1 MIKRILSAN
10 IVTLVLLLSACG
22 GGSRT
27 SSHSETPVDTVKFS
41 YAENIRILKFKDY
54 TKVEL
59 RNPWDT
65 LKTLHTYILTGRDKD
80 KNRDRDKNRNRNKDR
95 DNANTGNLPEGTVV
109 RTPLTSAIVYSSVH
123 NSLLAE
129 TGAIE
134 SIAGVCDIQYIKH
147 PQIKA
152 MYEKGSI
159 ADCGSS
165 MSPDIEKIIDLN
177 ADAVLLSP
185 FENSGGY
192 GRIESIGIPIIECAD
207 YMETSPLGRAEWMKF
222 YGLLTGKEEEADSLF
237 RKIEQEYL
245 TLKQMTKDV
254 PHRPT
259 VITELKYSSAWYVPG
274 GRSTM
279 ARMINDAGADY
290 IFSYTKESGSVPM
303 SFETV
308 LDKGQKADFWLIKY
322 NQKQDKTYSELKN
335 DYSPYTNFDAWKNKR
350 IFGCNTSYVNFYE
363 ETPFHPEALLRDLI
377 IIFHPEIMENEK
389 TRYFTG
395 LKF

>member
-10 IVTLVLLLSACG
+10 IVTLVLLLSACS

-65 LKTLHTYILTGRDKD
+65 LKTLHTYILTDR
-80 KNRDRDKNRNRNKDR
+80 NRDKNRNRDRNRDR
-95 DNANTGNLPEGTVV
+95 DNTNTGNMPEGTIV
-109 RTPLTSAIVYSSVH
+109 RTPLRNAIVYSSVH

-222 YGLLTGKEEEADSLF
+222 YGFLTGKEEEADSLF

-259 VITELKYSSAWYVPG
+259 VFTELKYSSAWYVPG

-279 ARMINDAGADY
+279 ARMIDDAGADY
-290 IFSYTKESGSVPM
+290 IFSYTTESGSVPM

-322 NQKQDKTYSELKN
+322 NQKQDKTYSELKK

-377 IIFHPEIMENEK
+377 IIFHPEIMKDEK
-389 TRYFTG
+389 TRYFKG

>member
-1 MIKRILSAN
+1 MKKSFLLSAN
-10 IVTLVLLLSACG
+10 IVILVLLLSACG

-27 SSHSETPVDTVKFS
+27 SSHSEIPVDTVKFR

-65 LKTLHTYILTGRDKD
+65 LKTLHTYILT
-80 KNRDRDKNRNRNKDR
+80 DRN
-95 DNANTGNLPEGTVV
+95 NAKSINLPEGTIV
-109 RTPLTSAIVYSSVH
+109 RTPFENAIVYSSVH
-123 NSLLAE
+123 NSLIAE
-129 TGAIE
+129 IGGIE

-152 MYEKGSI
+152 MYEKGAI
-159 ADCGSS
+159 TDCGSS

-192 GRIESIGIPIIECAD
+192 GRIEGIGVPIIECAD

-222 YGLLTGKEEEADSLF
+222 YGLLTGKEHESDSLF
-237 RKIEQEYL
+237 RSIEKEYL
-245 TLKQMTKDV
+245 SLKQIAKDV
-254 PHRPT
+254 TNRPT
-259 VITELKYSSAWYVPG
+259 VISELKYSSAWYVPG
-274 GRSTM
+274 GKSTT
-279 ARMINDAGADY
+279 AKMIDDAGADY

-322 NQKQDKTYSELKN
+322 NQKQDKTYSELKK

-377 IIFHPEIMENEK
+377 IIFHPEIMKDEK

>member
-1 MIKRILSAN
+1 MKKSFLLSAN
-10 IVTLVLLLSACG
+10 IVTLVLLISACG

-65 LKTLHTYILTGRDKD
+65 LKTLHTYILTDKD
-80 KNRDRDKNRNRNKDR
+80 NT
-95 DNANTGNLPEGTVV
+95 NTGNLPEGTIV
-109 RTPLTSAIVYSSVH
+109 RTPLSNAIVYSSVH

-129 TGAIE
+129 TGAIK

-147 PQIKA
+147 PQIKT
-152 MYEKGSI
+152 MYEKDSII

-222 YGLLTGKEEEADSLF
+222 YGLLTGKEEETDSLF
-237 RKIEQEYL
+237 RKIEKQYL
-245 TLKQMTKDV
+245 TLKHMTKDV
-254 PHRPT
+254 HDRPT

-274 GRSTM
+274 GRSTT
-279 ARMINDAGADY
+279 ARMINDAGGDY

-377 IIFHPEIMENEK
+377 IIFHPEIMKNEK
-389 TRYFTG
+389 TRYYTE

>member
-1 MIKRILSAN
+1 MKKSFLLSAN

-27 SSHSETPVDTVKFS
+27 SSHSETPVDTVKFR
-41 YAENIRILKFKDY
+41 YAENIRIQKFKNY

-65 LKTLHTYILTGRDKD
+65 LKTLHTYILT
-80 KNRDRDKNRNRNKDR
+80 DRN
-95 DNANTGNLPEGTVV
+95 NAKSSNLPEGTIV
-109 RTPLTSAIVYSSVH
+109 RTPLENAIVYSSVH
-123 NSLLAE
+123 NSLIAE
-129 TGAIE
+129 IGGIE

-152 MYEKGSI
+152 MYEKGAI
-159 ADCGSS
+159 TDCGSS

-192 GRIESIGIPIIECAD
+192 GRIESIGVPIIECAD

-222 YGLLTGKEEEADSLF
+222 YGLLTGREQEADSLF
-237 RKIEQEYL
+237 RSVENEYL
-245 TLKQMTKDV
+245 SLKQIAKDV
-254 PHRPT
+254 TNRPT
-259 VITELKYSSAWYVPG
+259 VILELKYSSAWYVPG
-274 GRSTM
+274 GKSTT
-279 ARMINDAGADY
+279 AKMIDDAGADY

-308 LDKGQKADFWLIKY
+308 LYKGQKADFWLIKY
-322 NQKQDKTYSELKN
+322 NQKQDKTYSELKK
-335 DYSPYTNFDAWKNKR
+335 DYSPYANFDAWKNKR

-377 IIFHPEIMENEK
+377 IIFHPEIMKGEK

-395 LKF
+395 LEF

>member
-1 MIKRILSAN
+1 MKKSFLLSAN
-10 IVTLVLLLSACG
+10 IVILVLLISACS

-27 SSHSETPVDTVKFS
+27 SSHSETPVDTVIFR
-41 YAENIRILKFKDY
+41 YAENIRILKFKNY
-54 TKVEL
+54 AKVEL

-65 LKTLHTYILTGRDKD
+65 LKTLHTYILT
-80 KNRDRDKNRNRNKDR
+80 DRN
-95 DNANTGNLPEGTVV
+95 NAKKSNLPEGTIV
-109 RTPLTSAIVYSSVH
+109 RTPLENAIVYSSVH
-123 NSLLAE
+123 NSLIAE
-129 TGAIE
+129 IGGIE

-152 MYEKGSI
+152 MYEKGVI
-159 ADCGSS
+159 TDCGSS

-192 GRIESIGIPIIECAD
+192 GRIEGIGVPIIECAD

-222 YGLLTGKEEEADSLF
+222 YGLLTGREQEADSLF
-237 RKIEQEYL
+237 RSVENEYL
-245 TLKQMTKDV
+245 SLKQIAKDV
-254 PHRPT
+254 TNRPT
-259 VITELKYSSAWYVPG
+259 VISELKYSSAWYVPG
-274 GRSTM
+274 GKSTT
-279 ARMINDAGADY
+279 AKMIDNAGADY
-290 IFSYTKESGSVPM
+290 IFSYTTESGSVPM

-322 NQKQDKTYSELKN
+322 NQKQDKTYSELKK

-377 IIFHPEIMENEK
+377 IIFHPEIMKDEK

>member
-1 MIKRILSAN
+1 MKKSFLLSAN

-27 SSHSETPVDTVKFS
+27 SSHSETPVDTVEFR
-41 YAENIRILKFKDY
+41 YAENIRILKFKNY
-54 TKVEL
+54 AKVEL

-65 LKTLHTYILTGRDKD
+65 LKTLHTYILT
-80 KNRDRDKNRNRNKDR
+80 DRN
-95 DNANTGNLPEGTVV
+95 NAKSSNLPEGTIV
-109 RTPLTSAIVYSSVH
+109 RTPLENAIVYSSVH
-123 NSLLAE
+123 TSLIAE
-129 TGAIE
+129 IGGIE

-192 GRIESIGIPIIECAD
+192 GRIESIGVPIIECAD

-222 YGLLTGKEEEADSLF
+222 YGLLTGREQEADSLF
-237 RKIEQEYL
+237 RSVENEYL
-245 TLKQMTKDV
+245 SLKQIAKDV
-254 PHRPT
+254 TNRPT
-259 VITELKYSSAWYVPG
+259 VISELKYSSAWYVPG
-274 GRSTM
+274 GKSTT
-279 ARMINDAGADY
+279 AKMIDDAGADY
-290 IFSYTKESGSVPM
+290 IFSYTTESGSVPM

-322 NQKQDKTYSELKN
+322 NQKQDKTYSELKK

-377 IIFHPEIMENEK
+377 IIFHPEIMKDEK

>member
-1 MIKRILSAN
+1 MKKSFLLSAN
-10 IVTLVLLLSACG
+10 IVILVLLLSACG

-27 SSHSETPVDTVKFS
+27 SSHSETPVDTVEFR
-41 YAENIRILKFKDY
+41 YAENIRILKFKNY
-54 TKVEL
+54 AKVEL
-59 RNPWDT
+59 RNPWNT
-65 LKTLHTYILTGRDKD
+65 LKTLHTYILT
-80 KNRDRDKNRNRNKDR
+80 DRN
-95 DNANTGNLPEGTVV
+95 NAKSSNLPEGTIV
-109 RTPLTSAIVYSSVH
+109 RTPLKNAIVYSSVH
-123 NSLLAE
+123 NSLIAE
-129 TGAIE
+129 IGGIE

-152 MYEKGSI
+152 MYEKGVI
-159 ADCGSS
+159 TDCGSS

-192 GRIESIGIPIIECAD
+192 GRIESIGVPIIECAD

-222 YGLLTGKEEEADSLF
+222 YGLLTGREQEADSLF
-237 RKIEQEYL
+237 RSVENEYL
-245 TLKQMTKDV
+245 SLKQIAKDV
-254 PHRPT
+254 TNRPT
-259 VITELKYSSAWYVPG
+259 VISELKYSSAWYVPG
-274 GRSTM
+274 GKSTT
-279 ARMINDAGADY
+279 AKMIDNAGADY
-290 IFSYTKESGSVPM
+290 IFSYTTESGSVPM

-322 NQKQDKTYSELKN
+322 NQKQDKTYSELKK

-377 IIFHPEIMENEK
+377 IIFHPEIMKDEK

>member
-1 MIKRILSAN
+1 MKKSFLLSAN
-10 IVTLVLLLSACG
+10 IVILVLLISACS

-27 SSHSETPVDTVKFS
+27 SSHSETPVDTVIFR
-41 YAENIRILKFKDY
+41 YAENIRILKFKNY
-54 TKVEL
+54 AKVEL

-65 LKTLHTYILTGRDKD
+65 LKTLHTYILTDRNNA
-80 KNRDRDKNRNRNKDR
+80 KNS
-95 DNANTGNLPEGTVV
+95 NLPEGTMV
-109 RTPLTSAIVYSSVH
+109 RTPLENAIVYSSVH
-123 NSLLAE
+123 NSLIAE
-129 TGAIE
+129 IGGIE

-152 MYEKGSI
+152 MYEKGVI
-159 ADCGSS
+159 TDCGSS

-192 GRIESIGIPIIECAD
+192 GRIESIGVPIIECAD

-222 YGLLTGKEEEADSLF
+222 YGLLTGREQEADSLF
-237 RKIEQEYL
+237 RSVENEYL
-245 TLKQMTKDV
+245 SLKQIAKDV
-254 PHRPT
+254 TNRPT
-259 VITELKYSSAWYVPG
+259 VISELKYSSAWYVPG
-274 GRSTM
+274 GKSTT
-279 ARMINDAGADY
+279 AKMIDNAGADY
-290 IFSYTKESGSVPM
+290 IFSYTTESGSVPM

-322 NQKQDKTYSELKN
+322 NQKQDKTYSELKK

-377 IIFHPEIMENEK
+377 IIFHPEIMKDEK

>member
-1 MIKRILSAN
+1 M
-10 IVTLVLLLSACG
+10 
-22 GGSRT
+22 
-27 SSHSETPVDTVKFS
+27 
-41 YAENIRILKFKDY
+41 
-54 TKVEL
+54 EL

-65 LKTLHTYILTGRDKD
+65 LKTLHTYILT
-80 KNRDRDKNRNRNKDR
+80 DR
-95 DNANTGNLPEGTVV
+95 DNTNTGNLPEGTIV
-109 RTPLTSAIVYSSVH
+109 RTPLSNAIVYSSVH

-129 TGAIE
+129 TGAIK

-147 PQIKA
+147 PQIKE
-152 MYEKGSI
+152 MYEGGFI

-222 YGLLTGKEEEADSLF
+222 YGLLTGKEEETDSLF
-237 RKIEQEYL
+237 RKIEKQYL
-245 TLKQMTKDV
+245 TLKHMTKDV
-254 PHRPT
+254 HDRPT

-279 ARMINDAGADY
+279 ARMINDAGGDY

-363 ETPFHPEALLRDLI
+363 ETPFHPETLLRDLI
-377 IIFHPEIMENEK
+377 IIFHPEIMKNEK
-389 TRYFTG
+389 TLYYTE

>member
-10 IVTLVLLLSACG
+10 IVTLVLLLSACS

-65 LKTLHTYILTGRDKD
+65 LKMLHTYILTDR
-80 KNRDRDKNRNRNKDR
+80 NRDKNRNRNRDR
-95 DNANTGNLPEGTVV
+95 DNTNTGNMPEGTIV
-109 RTPLTSAIVYSSVH
+109 RTPLRNAIVYSSVH

-129 TGAIE
+129 TGAIS

-152 MYEKGSI
+152 MYEKEVI
-159 ADCGSS
+159 TDCGSS

-192 GRIESIGIPIIECAD
+192 GRIESIGVPIIECAD

-222 YGLLTGKEEEADSLF
+222 YGLLTGREQEADSLF
-237 RKIEQEYL
+237 RSVENEYL
-245 TLKQMTKDV
+245 SLKQIAKDV
-254 PHRPT
+254 TNRPT
-259 VITELKYSSAWYVPG
+259 VISELKYSSAWYVPG
-274 GRSTM
+274 GKSTT
-279 ARMINDAGADY
+279 AKIIDDAGADY
-290 IFSYTKESGSVPM
+290 IFSYTTESGSVPM
-303 SFETV
+303 AFETV

-322 NQKQDKTYSELKN
+322 NQKQDKTYSELKK

-377 IIFHPEIMENEK
+377 IIFHPEIMKDEK

>member
-1 MIKRILSAN
+1 MKKSFLLSAN
-10 IVTLVLLLSACG
+10 IVTLVLLLSACS

-65 LKTLHTYILTGRDKD
+65 LKTLHTYILTDR
-80 KNRDRDKNRNRNKDR
+80 NRDKNRNRDRDR

-185 FENSGGY
+185 FENNGGY

-237 RKIEQEYL
+237 RKIEKQYL
-245 TLKQMTKDV
+245 TLKHMTKDV
-254 PHRPT
+254 HDRPT

-274 GRSTM
+274 GRSTT
-279 ARMINDAGADY
+279 ARMINDAGGDY

-363 ETPFHPEALLRDLI
+363 ETPFHPETLLRDLI
-377 IIFHPEIMENEK
+377 IIFHPEIMKNEK
-389 TRYFTG
+389 TRYYTE

>member
-1 MIKRILSAN
+1 MKKSFLLSAN
-10 IVTLVLLLSACG
+10 IVILVLLLSACG
-22 GGSRT
+22 RGSRT
-27 SSHSETPVDTVKFS
+27 YSHSETPVDTVKFR
-41 YAENIRILKFKDY
+41 YAENIRILKFKNY

-65 LKTLHTYILTGRDKD
+65 LKTLHTYILT
-80 KNRDRDKNRNRNKDR
+80 DR
-95 DNANTGNLPEGTVV
+95 NTAKSSNLPEGTVV
-109 RTPLTSAIVYSSVH
+109 RTPLANAIVYSSVH
-123 NSLLAE
+123 NSLIAE
-129 TGAIE
+129 IGGIE

-147 PQIKA
+147 PQISA
-152 MYEKGSI
+152 MYEKGAI

-192 GRIESIGIPIIECAD
+192 GRIESIGVPIIECAD

-222 YGLLTGKEEEADSLF
+222 YGLLTGKEQESDSLF
-237 RKIEQEYL
+237 RSIEKEYIS
-245 TLKQMTKDV
+245 LKQIAKNVT
-254 PHRPT
+254 HRPT
-259 VITELKYSSAWYVPG
+259 VISELKYSSAWYVPG
-274 GRSTM
+274 GKSTT
-279 ARMINDAGADY
+279 AKMIDDAGADY
-290 IFSYTKESGSVPM
+290 IFSYATDSGSVPM

-308 LDKGQKADFWLIKY
+308 LDKGRKADFWLIKY
-322 NQKQDKTYSELKN
+322 NQKQDKTYSELKQ

-377 IIFHPEIMENEK
+377 IIFHPEIMKDEK
-389 TRYFTG
+389 TRYFTR
-395 LKF
+395 LEF

>member
-1 MIKRILSAN
+1 MKKSFLLSAN

-27 SSHSETPVDTVKFS
+27 SSHSETPVDTVKFR
-41 YAENIRILKFKDY
+41 YAENIRILKFKNY

-65 LKTLHTYILTGRDKD
+65 LKTLHTYILT
-80 KNRDRDKNRNRNKDR
+80 DR
-95 DNANTGNLPEGTVV
+95 DNTDTGNLPEGTII
-109 RTPLTSAIVYSSVH
+109 RTPLSNAIVYSSVH

-222 YGLLTGKEEEADSLF
+222 YGLLTGKEKETVSLF
-237 RKIEQEYL
+237 KKIEQEYL
-245 TLKQMTKDV
+245 TLKQMAKDV
-254 PHRPT
+254 PNRPT

-274 GRSTM
+274 GKSTT
-279 ARMINDAGADY
+279 AKMIDDAGADY
-290 IFSYTKESGSVPM
+290 IFSYTTESGSVPM

-322 NQKQDKTYSELKN
+322 NQKQDKTYSELKK

-377 IIFHPEIMENEK
+377 IIFHPEIMKDEK

>member
-1 MIKRILSAN
+1 MKKPFLLSAN
-10 IVTLVLLLSACG
+10 IVILVLLLSACG

-27 SSHSETPVDTVKFS
+27 SSHSETPVDTVEFR
-41 YAENIRILKFKDY
+41 YAENIRILKFKNY
-54 TKVEL
+54 AKVEL

-65 LKTLHTYILTGRDKD
+65 LKTLHTYILTDW
-80 KNRDRDKNRNRNKDR
+80 N
-95 DNANTGNLPEGTVV
+95 NAKSSNLPEGTIV
-109 RTPLTSAIVYSSVH
+109 RTPLENAIVYSSVH
-123 NSLLAE
+123 NSLIAE
-129 TGAIE
+129 IGGIE

-152 MYEKGSI
+152 MYEKGVI
-159 ADCGSS
+159 TDCGSS

-192 GRIESIGIPIIECAD
+192 GRIESIGVPIIECAD

-222 YGLLTGKEEEADSLF
+222 YGLLTGREQEADSLF
-237 RKIEQEYL
+237 RSVENEYL
-245 TLKQMTKDV
+245 SLKQIAKDV
-254 PHRPT
+254 TNRPT
-259 VITELKYSSAWYVPG
+259 VISELKYSSAWYVPG
-274 GRSTM
+274 GKSTT
-279 ARMINDAGADY
+279 AKIIDDAGADY
-290 IFSYTKESGSVPM
+290 IFSYTTESGSVPM

-322 NQKQDKTYSELKN
+322 NQKQDKTYSELKK

-377 IIFHPEIMENEK
+377 IIFHPEIMKDEK

>member
-1 MIKRILSAN
+1 MKKSFLLSAN
-10 IVTLVLLLSACG
+10 IVTLVLLLSACS

-65 LKTLHTYILTGRDKD
+65 LKTLHTYILT
-80 KNRDRDKNRNRNKDR
+80 DR
-95 DNANTGNLPEGTVV
+95 DNTNTGNLPEGTIV
-109 RTPLTSAIVYSSVH
+109 RTPLNNAIVYSSVH

-129 TGAIE
+129 TGAIK

-147 PQIKA
+147 PQIKE
-152 MYEKGSI
+152 MYEGGFI

-192 GRIESIGIPIIECAD
+192 GRKERIRITNIEFAGP
-207 YMETSPLGRAEWMKF
+207 METYPLGRAEWMKF
-222 YGLLTGKEEEADSLF
+222 YGLLTGKEEETDSLF
-237 RKIEQEYL
+237 RKIEKQYL
-245 TLKQMTKDV
+245 TLKHMTKDV
-254 PHRPT
+254 HDRPT

-279 ARMINDAGADY
+279 ARMINDAGGDY

-363 ETPFHPEALLRDLI
+363 ETPFHPETLLRDLI
-377 IIFHPEIMENEK
+377 IIFHPEIMKNEK
-389 TRYFTG
+389 TQYYTE

>member
-1 MIKRILSAN
+1 MKKSFLLSAN

-27 SSHSETPVDTVKFS
+27 SSHSETPVDTVEFR
-41 YAENIRILKFKDY
+41 YAENIRILKFKNY
-54 TKVEL
+54 AKVEL

-65 LKTLHTYILTGRDKD
+65 LKTLHTYILT
-80 KNRDRDKNRNRNKDR
+80 DRN
-95 DNANTGNLPEGTVV
+95 NAKSSNLPEGTIV
-109 RTPLTSAIVYSSVH
+109 RTPLENAIVYSSVH
-123 NSLLAE
+123 NSLIAE
-129 TGAIE
+129 IGGIE

-147 PQIKA
+147 TQIKA
-152 MYEKGSI
+152 MYEKGVI
-159 ADCGSS
+159 TDCGSS

-192 GRIESIGIPIIECAD
+192 GRIESIGVPIIECAD

-222 YGLLTGKEEEADSLF
+222 YGLLTGREQEADSLF
-237 RKIEQEYL
+237 RSVENEYL
-245 TLKQMTKDV
+245 SLKQIAKDV
-254 PHRPT
+254 TNRPT
-259 VITELKYSSAWYVPG
+259 VISELKYSSAWYVPG
-274 GRSTM
+274 GKSTT
-279 ARMINDAGADY
+279 AKMIDDAGADY
-290 IFSYTKESGSVPM
+290 IFSYTTESGSVPM

-322 NQKQDKTYSELKN
+322 NQKQDKTYSELKK

-363 ETPFHPEALLRDLI
+363 ETPFHPEALLSDLI
-377 IIFHPEIMENEK
+377 IIFHPEIMKDEK

>member
-1 MIKRILSAN
+1 MIKKILSAN

-65 LKTLHTYILTGRDKD
+65 LKTLHTYILT
-80 KNRDRDKNRNRNKDR
+80 DR
-95 DNANTGNLPEGTVV
+95 DNTNTSNLPEGTIV
-109 RTPLTSAIVYSSVH
+109 RTPLSNAIVYSSVH

-129 TGAIE
+129 TGAIK

-147 PQIKA
+147 PQIKE
-152 MYEKGSI
+152 MYEGGFIGGFI

-222 YGLLTGKEEEADSLF
+222 YGLLTGKEEETDSLF
-237 RKIEQEYL
+237 RKIEKQYL
-245 TLKQMTKDV
+245 TLKHMTKDV
-254 PHRPT
+254 HDRPT

-279 ARMINDAGADY
+279 ARMINDAGGDY

-363 ETPFHPEALLRDLI
+363 ETPFHPETLLRDLI
-377 IIFHPEIMENEK
+377 IIFHPEIMKNEK
-389 TRYFTG
+389 TQYYTE

>member
-1 MIKRILSAN
+1 MKKSFLLSAN

-65 LKTLHTYILTGRDKD
+65 LKTLHTYILTDR
-80 KNRDRDKNRNRNKDR
+80 NRDKNRNRDR
-95 DNANTGNLPEGTVV
+95 DNTNTGNMPEGTVV

-279 ARMINDAGADY
+279 ARMIDDAGADY

-350 IFGCNTSYVNFYE
+350 IFGCNTSYANFYE

-377 IIFHPEIMENEK
+377 IIFHPEIMKNEK

>member
-1 MIKRILSAN
+1 MKKSFLLSAN
-10 IVTLVLLLSACG
+10 IVTLVLLISACG

-27 SSHSETPVDTVKFS
+27 SSHSETPVDTVEFR
-41 YAENIRILKFKDY
+41 YAENIRILKFKNY

-65 LKTLHTYILTGRDKD
+65 LKTLHTYILTDRNNA
-80 KNRDRDKNRNRNKDR
+80 KNS
-95 DNANTGNLPEGTVV
+95 NLPEGTIV
-109 RTPLTSAIVYSSVH
+109 RTPLENAIVYSSVH
-123 NSLLAE
+123 NSLIAE
-129 TGAIE
+129 IGGIE

-159 ADCGSS
+159 TDCGSS

-192 GRIESIGIPIIECAD
+192 GRIESIGVPIIECAD

-222 YGLLTGKEEEADSLF
+222 YGLLTGREQEADSLF
-237 RKIEQEYL
+237 RSVENEYL
-245 TLKQMTKDV
+245 SLKQIAKDV
-254 PHRPT
+254 TNRPT
-259 VITELKYSSAWYVPG
+259 VISELKYSSAWYVPG
-274 GRSTM
+274 GKSTT
-279 ARMINDAGADY
+279 AKMIDDAGADY
-290 IFSYTKESGSVPM
+290 IFSYTTESGSVPM

-322 NQKQDKTYSELKN
+322 NQKQDKTYSELKK

-377 IIFHPEIMENEK
+377 IIFHPEIMKDEK

>member
-1 MIKRILSAN
+1 MKKPFLLSAN

-27 SSHSETPVDTVKFS
+27 SSHSETPVDIVKFR
-41 YAENIRILKFKDY
+41 YAENIRILKFKNY
-54 TKVEL
+54 AKVEL

-65 LKTLHTYILTGRDKD
+65 LKTLHTYILT
-80 KNRDRDKNRNRNKDR
+80 DRN
-95 DNANTGNLPEGTVV
+95 NAKSSNLPEGTIV
-109 RTPLTSAIVYSSVH
+109 RTPLENAIVYSSVH
-123 NSLLAE
+123 NSLIAE
-129 TGAIE
+129 IGGIE

-147 PQIKA
+147 TQIKA
-152 MYEKGSI
+152 MYEKGVI
-159 ADCGSS
+159 TDCGSS

-192 GRIESIGIPIIECAD
+192 GRIESIGVPIIECAD

-222 YGLLTGKEEEADSLF
+222 YGLLTGREQEADSLF
-237 RKIEQEYL
+237 RSVENEYL
-245 TLKQMTKDV
+245 SLKQIAKDV
-254 PHRPT
+254 TNRPT
-259 VITELKYSSAWYVPG
+259 VISELKYSSAWYVPG
-274 GRSTM
+274 GKSTT
-279 ARMINDAGADY
+279 AKMIDDAGADY
-290 IFSYTKESGSVPM
+290 IFSYTTESGSVPM

-322 NQKQDKTYSELKN
+322 NQKQDKTYSELKK

-377 IIFHPEIMENEK
+377 IIFHPEIMKDEK

>member
-1 MIKRILSAN
+1 MKKSFLLSPN
-10 IVTLVLLLSACG
+10 IVILVLLLSACG

-27 SSHSETPVDTVKFS
+27 SSHSETPVDTVEFR
-41 YAENIRILKFKDY
+41 YAENIRILKFKNY
-54 TKVEL
+54 AKVEL
-59 RNPWDT
+59 RNPWNT
-65 LKTLHTYILTGRDKD
+65 LKTLHTYILT
-80 KNRDRDKNRNRNKDR
+80 DRN
-95 DNANTGNLPEGTVV
+95 NAKSSNLPEGTIV
-109 RTPLTSAIVYSSVH
+109 RTPLENAIVYSSVH
-123 NSLLAE
+123 NSLIAE
-129 TGAIE
+129 IGGIE

-152 MYEKGSI
+152 MYEKGVI
-159 ADCGSS
+159 TDCGSS

-192 GRIESIGIPIIECAD
+192 GRIESIGVPIIECAD

-222 YGLLTGKEEEADSLF
+222 YGLLTGKEQEADSLF
-237 RKIEQEYL
+237 RSIEKEYL
-245 TLKQMTKDV
+245 SLKQIAKDV
-254 PHRPT
+254 TNRPT
-259 VITELKYSSAWYVPG
+259 VISELKYSSAWYVPG
-274 GRSTM
+274 GKSTT
-279 ARMINDAGADY
+279 AKMIDDAGADY
-290 IFSYTKESGSVPM
+290 IFSYTTESGSVPM

-363 ETPFHPEALLRDLI
+363 ETPLHPETLLRDLI
-377 IIFHPEIMENEK
+377 IIFHPEIMKNEK
-389 TRYFTG
+389 TQYYTE

>member
-1 MIKRILSAN
+1 MKKSFLLSAN
-10 IVTLVLLLSACG
+10 IVILVLLISACS

-27 SSHSETPVDTVKFS
+27 SSHSETPVDTVIFR
-41 YAENIRILKFKDY
+41 YAENIRILKFKNY

-65 LKTLHTYILTGRDKD
+65 LKTLHTYILTDRNNA
-80 KNRDRDKNRNRNKDR
+80 KNS
-95 DNANTGNLPEGTVV
+95 NLPEGTIV
-109 RTPLTSAIVYSSVH
+109 RTPLENAIVYSSVH
-123 NSLLAE
+123 NSLIAE
-129 TGAIE
+129 IGGIE

-152 MYEKGSI
+152 MYEKGVI
-159 ADCGSS
+159 TDCGSS

-192 GRIESIGIPIIECAD
+192 GRIESIGVPIIECAD
-207 YMETSPLGRAEWMKF
+207 YMETSPLGRAEWMKL
-222 YGLLTGKEEEADSLF
+222 YGLLTGREQEADSLF
-237 RKIEQEYL
+237 RSVENEYL
-245 TLKQMTKDV
+245 SLKQIAKDV
-254 PHRPT
+254 TNRPT
-259 VITELKYSSAWYVPG
+259 VISELKYSSAWYVPG
-274 GRSTM
+274 GKSTT
-279 ARMINDAGADY
+279 AKMIDNAGADY
-290 IFSYTKESGSVPM
+290 IFSYTTESGSVPM

-322 NQKQDKTYSELKN
+322 NQKQDKTYSELKK

-377 IIFHPEIMENEK
+377 IIFHPEIMKDEK

>member
-1 MIKRILSAN
+1 MKKSFLLSAN
-10 IVTLVLLLSACG
+10 IVILVLLISACS

-27 SSHSETPVDTVKFS
+27 SSHSETPVDTVIFR
-41 YAENIRILKFKDY
+41 YAENIRILKFKNY

-65 LKTLHTYILTGRDKD
+65 LKTLHTYILTDRNNA
-80 KNRDRDKNRNRNKDR
+80 KNS
-95 DNANTGNLPEGTVV
+95 NLPEGTIV
-109 RTPLTSAIVYSSVH
+109 RTPLENAIVYSSVH
-123 NSLLAE
+123 NSLIAE
-129 TGAIE
+129 IGGIE

-152 MYEKGSI
+152 MYEKGVI
-159 ADCGSS
+159 TDCGSS

-192 GRIESIGIPIIECAD
+192 GRIESIGVPIIECAD

-222 YGLLTGKEEEADSLF
+222 YGLLTGREQEADSLF
-237 RKIEQEYL
+237 RSVEKEYL
-245 TLKQMTKDV
+245 SLKQIAKDV
-254 PHRPT
+254 TNRPT
-259 VITELKYSSAWYVPG
+259 VISELKYSSAWYVPG
-274 GRSTM
+274 GKSTT
-279 ARMINDAGADY
+279 AKMIDDAGADY
-290 IFSYTKESGSVPM
+290 IFSYTTESGSVPM

-322 NQKQDKTYSELKN
+322 NQKQDKTYSELKK

-377 IIFHPEIMENEK
+377 IIFHPEIMKDEK

>member
-1 MIKRILSAN
+1 MKKSFLLSAN
-10 IVTLVLLLSACG
+10 IVTLVLLISACG

-65 LKTLHTYILTGRDKD
+65 LNYAKVELRNPWDTLKTLHTYILT
-80 KNRDRDKNRNRNKDR
+80 DRN
-95 DNANTGNLPEGTVV
+95 NAKSSNLPEGTIV
-109 RTPLTSAIVYSSVH
+109 RTPLENAIVYSSVH
-123 NSLLAE
+123 NSLIAE
-129 TGAIE
+129 IGGIE

-152 MYEKGSI
+152 MYEKGVI
-159 ADCGSS
+159 TDCGSS

-192 GRIESIGIPIIECAD
+192 GRIESIGVPIIECAD

-222 YGLLTGKEEEADSLF
+222 YGLLTGREQEADSLF
-237 RKIEQEYL
+237 RSVENEYL
-245 TLKQMTKDV
+245 SLKQIAKDV
-254 PHRPT
+254 TNRPT
-259 VITELKYSSAWYVPG
+259 VISELKYSSAWYVPG
-274 GRSTM
+274 GKSTT
-279 ARMINDAGADY
+279 AKIIDDAGADY
-290 IFSYTKESGSVPM
+290 IFSYTTESGSVPM

-322 NQKQDKTYSELKN
+322 NQKQDKTYSELKK

-377 IIFHPEIMENEK
+377 IIFHPEIMKDEK

>member
-1 MIKRILSAN
+1 MKKSFLLSAN

-65 LKTLHTYILTGRDKD
+65 LKTLHTYILT
-80 KNRDRDKNRNRNKDR
+80 DR
-95 DNANTGNLPEGTVV
+95 DNTNTSNLPEGTIV
-109 RTPLTSAIVYSSVH
+109 RTPLNNAIVYSSVH

-129 TGAIE
+129 TGAIK

-147 PQIKA
+147 PQIKE
-152 MYEKGSI
+152 MYEGGFI

-222 YGLLTGKEEEADSLF
+222 YGLLTGKEEETDSLF
-237 RKIEQEYL
+237 RKIEQQYL
-245 TLKQMTKDV
+245 TLKHMTKDV
-254 PHRPT
+254 HDRPT

-274 GRSTM
+274 GRSTT
-279 ARMINDAGADY
+279 ARMINDAGGDY

-363 ETPFHPEALLRDLI
+363 ETPFHPETLLRDLI
-377 IIFHPEIMENEK
+377 IIFHPEIMKNEK
-389 TRYFTG
+389 TRYYTE